1 MYTDVE
7 QRRYTTVVYNDNME
21 ILIYPEKLMVKVQ
34 YNTATTL
41 SKTTVIF

>member
-21 ILIYPEKLMVKVQ
+21 ILIYPEKLIIK
-34 YNTATTL
+34 
-41 SKTTVIF
+41 